1 MYFHSLEQNLNQNG
15 DINST
20 VQIISDKNKMHNQPG
35 IKLSSRRQNGT
46 KAVRLEGTPHLK
58 IRQRVR
64 VEGGADGVR
73 RSVLA
78 VAEMLP
84 YDF

>member
-1 MYFHSLEQNLNQNG
+1 MKLGSFRSKFVQMTKYSWDPKKPFNSLNL
-15 DINST
+15 
-20 VQIISDKNKMHNQPG
+20 
-35 IKLSSRRQNGT
+35 GT

-78 VAEMLP
+78 VAEMRP
-84 YDF
+84 CDF